1 MLISRWKP
9 EIRPTL
15 RPVSPLPELLPFV
28 NLFFLLLIFF
38 VMSSSFVSISAIP
51 VNLPSSHE
59 AGVYSIKKY
68 VVTLDKAGKIYFND
82 ALVPDLTALKGK
94 LLSDVVVTGSA
105 EKREAII
112 LRADAGIH
120 FGQLAPILALAEEL
134 KIHVF
139 LLTRRSA
146 AESEKTVFHD

>member
-15 RPVSPLPELLPFV
+15 QPASPLPELLPFV

-51 VNLPSSHE
+51 VNLPASNS

-68 VVTLDKAGKIYFND
+68 VVTLDKTGKIYFND
-82 ALVPDLTALKGK
+82 TLVPDLTALKGK
-94 LLSDVVVTGSA
+94 LLSDVVGPGSS
-105 EKREAII
+105 EKGEAII
-112 LRADAGIH
+112 LRTDAGTH
-120 FGQLAPILALAEEL
+120 FGKLAPILALAEEL
-134 KIHVF
+134 GIHVF

-146 AESEKTVFHD
+146 AESEKTFFHD